1 MWLDTSFQNHF
12 GSIYHLCFI
21 LLECHFINGLN
32 QTDSIRLIIIRSSI
46 IYTNIKIDEYFL
58 YALNCQ
64 VIYLHAFLKYHFT
77 ISYDATTIT
86 SAVVV
91 NLSAFIFVLVS
102 RMNHIGNWH
111 LYKQ

>member
-12 GSIYHLCFI
+12 GSIYYLCCI
-21 LLECHFINGLN
+21 LLEYHFINGLN
-32 QTDSIRLIIIRSSI
+32 QTDKCVTLILMTSI